1 MDLSYL
7 SLEQYAALPSQP
19 DNYLIDRFLP
29 CPGRVLLVGPPKR
42 GKSYLALQI
51 GLAVAKGESFLGRPA
66 LSVGRRVLYLQFDTP
81 HSLWLERMQ
90 MLKEE
95 GIELPPFRP
104 QADCGDFIVLDPT
117 HLRRSLDV
125 VNNPDDVAY
134 LIQIMTDLHPAMVI
148 VDTLAKL
155 HSGDENDAGA
165 MKKIFH
171 VLNSIFADCCI
182 LYVHHTRKLSP
193 QPGQKVL
200 HRPTPSDAARGSS
213 FLAGEVDAIWLLYN
227 NALTTEVRF
236 DESGSYHCT
245 QNPHSKLWVFDES
258 TRVLRLEQQARAFW
272 QMQSW
277 PSWVAFRHYLTDH
290 LPHVPDHLIH
300 RLRRELEPSIARSL
314 SATAPGPSGEVAP
327 SVPQS
332 PDATTL
338 PGTVP
343 SPDVA

>member
-7 SLEQYAALPSQP
+7 SLDQYASLPSQT

-66 LSVGRRVLYLQFDTP
+66 LSAGRRVLYLQFDTP
-81 HSLWLERMQ
+81 HSLWLERMH

-104 QADCGDFIVLDPT
+104 QADHGDFIVLDPS

-134 LIQIMTDLHPAMVI
+134 LIQIMTDLKPALVI

-165 MKKIFH
+165 MKKVFH

-227 NALTTEVRF
+227 NSLTTEVRF
-236 DESGSYHCT
+236 DESGSYHCQ

-258 TRVLRLEQQARAFW
+258 TRVIRLEQQARAFW
-272 QMQSW
+272 AMKPW
-277 PSWVAFRHYLTDH
+277 PTWVSFRHYLTDH

-300 RLRRELEPSIARSL
+300 RLRRELEPSI
-314 SATAPGPSGEVAP
+314 
-327 SVPQS
+327 VPPPAS
-332 PDATTL
+332 PDL
-338 PGTVP
+338 PPSETV
-343 SPDVA
+343 D